1 MSKIRYVD
9 IPALVQVIGCVY
21 QNPNLIDDERYSF
34 TAEDFTE
41 DLQKIVFGS
50 IYNLHQLGVEKITI
64 PIIEDY
70 LQSKPKKIAVY
81 KNLNGGDY
89 LTKAAAICQPDAF
102 NYYYQEK
109 KQLNYKI
116 L

>member
-1 MSKIRYVD
+1 MAARYVD

-41 DLQKIVFGS
+41 DLQKVIFGS

-64 PIIEDY
+64 LKFYVIPLI
-70 LQSKPKKIAVY
+70 LANLKPKKY
-81 KNLNGGDY
+81 D
-89 LTKAAAICQPDAF
+89 
-102 NYYYQEK
+102 
-109 KQLNYKI
+109 
-116 L
+116 